1 MASVRMSNDLRA
13 TLLNRALEN
22 FNTAKPKPELLGSD
36 KIILRDAALN
46 CQTLQ
51 AIKVVQAQAEESP
64 ALKHLTQKSQRKS
77 IGLRGGMFTDTRY
90 AEIRFVEGG
99 ENRTRSSNT
108 IFNFSLDA
116 SIVVTTFTDDIC
128 LIEPGYYN
136 NNALL
141 ICREDLYPDDL
152 VKVDEIVTSQK
163 TKVETYQ
170 TEKNEYQTKLKS
182 LLESTNTV
190 GQFLEAWPGGEY
202 LLPPT
207 IIQKLN
213 TKITRQQAA
222 KKVKEDI
229 DFDADACNNI
239 ALTAKLMGA

>member
-1 MASVRMSNDLRA
+1 MASVRMSNELRA

-64 ALKHLTQKSQRKS
+64 ALKHLTQKSQHKS
-77 IGLRGGMFTDTRY
+77 IGLRGGMFTDTKY
-90 AEIRFVEGG
+90 NEIKFVHG
-99 ENRTRSSNT
+99 EDYRTRGSNRV
-108 IFNFSLDA
+108 FNFNLDA
-116 SIVVTTFTDDIC
+116 SIVVTTFTDEVN

-141 ICREDLYPDDL
+141 VCMGDLQLDDV
-152 VKVDEIVTSQK
+152 VKVDDIIEKHKSKNKI
-163 TKVETYQ
+163 YQ
-170 TEKNEYQTKLKS
+170 DEKNEYQVKLKS

-207 IIQKLN
+207 VIQKLN

-222 KKVKEDI
+222 KKVKEEI

>member
-1 MASVRMSNDLRA
+1 MHPMIR
-13 TLLNRALEN
+13 
-22 FNTAKPKPELLGSD
+22 
-36 KIILRDAALN
+36 
-46 CQTLQ
+46 
-51 AIKVVQAQAEESP
+51 
-64 ALKHLTQKSQRKS
+64 
-77 IGLRGGMFTDTRY
+77 FTD
-90 AEIRFVEGG
+90 EV
-99 ENRTRSSNT
+99 N
-108 IFNFSLDA
+108 
-116 SIVVTTFTDDIC
+116 

-141 ICREDLYPDDL
+141 VCMGDLQLDDV
-152 VKVDEIVTSQK
+152 VKVDDIIEKHKSKNKI
-163 TKVETYQ
+163 YQ
-170 TEKNEYQTKLKS
+170 DEKNEYQVKLKS

-207 IIQKLN
+207 VIQKLN

-222 KKVKEDI
+222 KKVKEEI

>member
-1 MASVRMSNDLRA
+1 MASVRMSNELRA
-13 TLLNRALEN
+13 NLLTRALEN

-36 KIILRDAALN
+36 KTILRDAALN

-64 ALKHLTQKSQRKS
+64 ALKHLIQKSQRKS

-90 AEIRFVEGG
+90 NEIKFINGDDY
-99 ENRTRSSNT
+99 RTRSSNT
-108 IFNFSLDA
+108 VFSFSLDA
-116 SIVVTTFTDDIC
+116 SVVVTAFTDEVN

-136 NNALL
+136 DNALL
-141 ICREDLYPDDL
+141 ICTEDLQPDDL
-152 VKVDEIVTSQK
+152 VKVNEIVTSQK
-163 TKVETYQ
+163 AKVESHQ
-170 TEKNEYQTKLKS
+170 TDKNEYQIKLKS

-202 LLPPT
+202 LLPPI

-222 KKVKEDI
+222 KKVKEEI
-229 DFDADACNNI
+229 NFDADACNNI

>member
-1 MASVRMSNDLRA
+1 MASVRMSNELRA
-13 TLLNRALEN
+13 NLLTRALEN

-36 KIILRDAALN
+36 KTILRDAALN

-64 ALKHLTQKSQRKS
+64 ALKHLIQKSQRKS

-90 AEIRFVEGG
+90 NEIKFINGDDY
-99 ENRTRSSNT
+99 RTRSSNT
-108 IFNFSLDA
+108 VFSFSLDA
-116 SIVVTTFTDDIC
+116 SVVVTAFTDEIN

-136 NNALL
+136 DNALL
-141 ICREDLYPDDL
+141 ICTEDLQPDDL
-152 VKVDEIVTSQK
+152 VKVNEIVTSQK
-163 TKVETYQ
+163 AKVESHQ
-170 TEKNEYQTKLKS
+170 TDKNEYQIKLKS

-202 LLPPT
+202 LLPPI

-222 KKVKEDI
+222 KKVKEEI
-229 DFDADACNNI
+229 NFDADACNNI